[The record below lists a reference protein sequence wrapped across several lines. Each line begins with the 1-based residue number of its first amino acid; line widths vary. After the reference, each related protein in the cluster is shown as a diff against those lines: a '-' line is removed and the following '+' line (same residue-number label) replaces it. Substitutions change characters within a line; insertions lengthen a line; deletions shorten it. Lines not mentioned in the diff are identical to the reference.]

1 MALRLINKNLQFPAL
16 YPRVERKLDVIGD
29 KGWDRVGGFTLRDK
43 ETHGIYAD
51 YMPQPGLQEK
61 LCSCEANLIFICG
74 AASSGKAQPYDAK
87 VLTPHGFV
95 EMGTLKVGD
104 TITGAN
110 GKPQKVLQIF
120 EQGIRD
126 ICKIVFVDGGC
137 VECDYDHLWKITTT
151 LIKKNKQQ
159 MIVDTRTLID
169 MMNARDGK
177 YGSVR
182 NIFMPLVGA
191 VEYDQTK
198 YELPIDPYVLGVIIG
213 DGCTRTKT
221 SKPRISTPDV
231 EVIDKIIS
239 HGYEMRQLTSSELE
253 WQFEDRSI
261 IDKLKSLGLWDCLS
275 YDKFIPKQYL
285 MSSIE
290 NRMELL
296 RGLMDTDGSASGHSS
311 AEFST
316 SSERLANDVRELV
329 FSLGGYCNTVS
340 RIPKYTYN
348 GELKSG
354 HLSHRLY
361 VSFENQSQIFY
372 IRKKKDRC
380 KTHRNPDYLNG
391 RRVAKISN
399 AGKKQCRCILV
410 SNPDHLYVTNDY
422 VVTHNTY
429 SMYLTALYGITH
441 PGFTATLFSY
451 REKDS
456 QKGSS
461 IFRDGVEVLG
471 NFANCD
477 YASSGN
483 IGFRYPQYN
492 SQLQLANFNYNTDNP
507 SEWSDYKEDMKKR
520 QSSLIMV
527 DEGTKMKEKPML
539 YLFSRNRDSSGM
551 MSQFIMSFN
560 PEFEH
565 FTCQNVLIPA
575 GYTEPYG
582 AGVRIRKDWE
592 GRIRY
597 FYLKGKTWN
606 TAVWGD
612 TPEEVAQAA
621 GITISEEERAAGFT
635 AAKLCKSFT
644 VFTGEAAGNR
654 KLVAATGGQSVAN
667 LSASGDADA
676 LRGGIFLPRNNEE
689 NNVEKSM
696 ILRLWENPISDDETM
711 YATLDVSR
719 SVDVNS
725 DDSPMVIWKGLQII
739 AIEMLHVDLKTLV
752 ATIHEILHRY
762 GVAIEN
768 FAFDASGIGEY
779 LQDFTEGNPIKG
791 NKRVI
796 QEYDKYGNPV
806 ELERYFD
813 LRSQLHGKTEAM
825 LQRGEISC
833 LVDKTRVLHYGKKGA
848 TRQLIDIL
856 FDEIEVFASSD
867 RNGKVYYNSK
877 KEYKAK
883 HQKSS
888 PDLMDAIVLRSF
900 FELDARPKKQPKPRI
915 ADDAYDALYQHRPHT
930 MFNRRIYPPIT
941 NKFRYGNY

>member
-1 MALRLINKNLQFPAL
+1 MAFRLIKKIDKFPDL
-16 YPRVERKLDVIGD
+16 YPKVERKLPTVGD
-29 KGWDRVGGFTLRDK
+29 KGWDMVGGFKLRDK
-43 ETHGIYAD
+43 ETYGVYAD
-51 YMPQPGLQEK
+51 YMPQPGLQEN
-61 LCSCEANLIFICG
+61 LCACECNLIFICG
-74 AASSGKAQPYDAK
+74 AATSGKAQPYDAK
-87 VLTPHGFV
+87 VLTPDGFV
-95 EMGTLKVGD
+95 EMGSLTVGD
-104 TITGAN
+104 TITGSD
-110 GKPQKVLQIF
+110 GKPQKVLRIF

-126 ICKIVFVDGGC
+126 ICQIDFADGGW
-137 VECDYDHLWKITTT
+137 VECDYNHLWEVTATFT
-151 LIKKNKQQ
+151 KKKKQQ
-159 MIVDTRTLID
+159 MVVDTRTLID
-169 MMNARDGK
+169 MMNARDGG

-182 NIFMPLVGA
+182 NIYMPLVGA
-191 VEYDQTK
+191 VEYNQTNDN
-198 YELPIDPYVLGVIIG
+198 LPIDPYVLGVIIG
-213 DGCTRTKT
+213 DGCTRTRT
-221 SKPRISTPDV
+221 SKPRITTPDIEIV
-231 EVIDKIIS
+231 DKIIS
-239 HGYEMRQLTSSELE
+239 LGYEMRQLPSDALE
-253 WQFEDRSI
+253 WQFEDRRI
-261 IDKLKSLGLWDCLS
+261 IEKLKELGLWDCLS

-285 MSSIE
+285 TSSIE
-290 NRMELL
+290 SRMELL
-296 RGLMDTDGSASGHSS
+296 RGLMDTDGSASGHSM

-348 GELKSG
+348 GELRNG

-361 VSFENQSQIFY
+361 VSFQNQSEVFY
-372 IRKKKDRC
+372 LKKKKDRC
-380 KTHRNPDYLNG
+380 KAQRNPNYLNG
-391 RRVAKISN
+391 RRVVKISD

-410 SNPDHLYVTNDY
+410 SNPDHLYVTDDFI
-422 VVTHNTY
+422 VTHNTY
-429 SMYLTALYGITH
+429 AMYLKSLYGIDK
-441 PGFTATLFSY
+441 PGFTATLFSF

-477 YASSGN
+477 YVSSGN
-483 IGFRYPQYN
+483 IGFRFPQYN
-492 SQLQLANFNYNTDNP
+492 SQLQLANFNYNVNNP
-507 SEWSDYKEDMKKR
+507 AEWSDFKEDMKKR
-520 QSSLIMV
+520 QSSDIDI
-527 DEGTKMKEKPML
+527 DEGTKMEEKAQL

-551 MSQFIMSFN
+551 TPQMTISFN

-575 GYTEPYG
+575 GYTEPYLN
-582 AGVRIRKDWE
+582 GVRIKKNWE

-597 FYLKGKTWN
+597 FYLKGKTWK

-612 TPEEVAQAA
+612 TPEEVVRAA
-621 GITISEEERAAGFT
+621 GITITAEERAAGMDERS
-635 AAKLCKSFT
+635 LCKSFT

-654 KLVAATGGQSVAN
+654 KLVNATGGQSVAN

-676 LRGGIFLPRNNEE
+676 LRGGVFLPRNSEE
-689 NNVEKSM
+689 INVEKGM
-696 ILRLWENPISDDETM
+696 ILRLWENPIGDDERM

-719 SVDVNS
+719 SVDDNS
-725 DDSPMVIWKGLQII
+725 DDSPMVIWKGLQIV

-752 ATIHEILHRY
+752 QTIHEILHRY

-833 LVDKTRVLHYGKKGA
+833 LVDKHRVLRYGKKGA

-856 FDEIEVFASSD
+856 FDEIDVFATSD
-867 RNGKVYYNSK
+867 RNGKIYYNNK
-877 KEYKAK
+877 KEYKAR

-900 FELDARPKKQPKPRI
+900 FELDARPKKQPQPTVPDNVYHK
-915 ADDAYDALYQHRPHT
+915 LYHRPKIVGGWGRH
-930 MFNRRIYPPIT
+930 R
-941 NKFRYGNY
+941 